1 MEQQAAQAQY
11 DDELARKW
19 DAHHRIVNAQPLS
32 QQDRIAAENRA
43 RIGAWSSKRQA
54 ELGLTAEAGEPAAAA
69 PAAPVQA
76 PEARAS
82 ADTPVPA
89 VVVAPGKK
97 AQAE

>member
-19 DAHHRIVNAQPLS
+19 DAHHRVANAQPLS

-43 RIGAWSSKRQA
+43 RIATWSSKRQA
-54 ELGLTAEAGEPAAAA
+54 ELGLTAEAGEPVAAA
-69 PAAPVQA
+69 PAADTPA

-82 ADTPVPA
+82 AEASAPA

>member
-32 QQDRIAAENRA
+32 QQDRIAAENRT

-76 PEARAS
+76 P
-82 ADTPVPA
+82 DTPST
-89 VVVAPGKK
+89 VVKPGSKV
-97 AQAE
+97 QS